1 MEFIDVDRNK
11 ATLSGTVRDQNKTA
25 VAGAKMSLNYAGV
38 ATLVTETDEHGFYSF
53 ADIVPGTY
61 NLSATAPNLG
71 EKTVDNINLA
81 PGLELKVNVS
91 LEPPTEKNDINA
103 AASGSEQPHGHR
115 NKGSGYGV
123 LSGTVT
129 DQSQA
134 IVVGA
139 NVFLTNPDGT
149 KRETRT
155 DAKGAYSFVNLPA
168 DTYSLSATAPNFAVK
183 SFDSIGLTT
192 GLELTLD
199 ISLQPASEK
208 TEVNVESSDLGKVET
223 ETSTVS
229 GTITATEIV
238 SLQLNGRNFSQLIAL
253 APGVSNQTGQD
264 EGKVG
269 VLGSVKYSVNGGR
282 VEYNSFE
289 IDGSDV
295 LNTGLN
301 GASSTL
307 MVYPSLDAIQEVKVL
322 TSNYGAQY
330 GRTASGT
337 TQVTT
342 KSGTTKVHGNLYD
355 FVRNEAFNSRNYF
368 DFTSKAPLYRRQ
380 DFGGTIGGPL
390 YIPKVFNTHK
400 DKTFFFFSEEMRLEK
415 SPVDY
420 NQAVPGLKERG
431 LIMTSS
437 GIQQNL
443 SHFGEEFGNRTQS

>member
-1 MEFIDVDRNK
+1 MSSCLADMSIRLTCAFILAILVAPLGFGQQQADADRDK

-25 VAGAKMSLNYAGV
+25 VAGAKMSLNYAGI

-53 ADIVPGTY
+53 AGIAPGTY

-91 LEPPTEKNDINA
+91 LEPPTDKNDINA
-103 AASGSEQPHGHR
+103 AASGSEQPHGHQ
-115 NKGSGYGV
+115 NKGSGYGA

-134 IVVGA
+134 VVIGA
-139 NVFLTNPDGT
+139 KVSLTNAAGT
-149 KRETRT
+149 TLETRT

-168 DTYSLSATAPNFAVK
+168 NTYNLSATAPNFAVK

-229 GTITATEIV
+229 GTITATEVV

-264 EGKVG
+264 EAKVG
-269 VLGSVKYSVNGGR
+269 VS
-282 VEYNSFE
+282 
-289 IDGSDV
+289 
-295 LNTGLN
+295 
-301 GASSTL
+301 GA
-307 MVYPSLDAIQEVKVL
+307 
-322 TSNYGAQY
+322 
-330 GRTASGT
+330 
-337 TQVTT
+337 
-342 KSGTTKVHGNLYD
+342 
-355 FVRNEAFNSRNYF
+355 
-368 DFTSKAPLYRRQ
+368 
-380 DFGGTIGGPL
+380 
-390 YIPKVFNTHK
+390 
-400 DKTFFFFSEEMRLEK
+400 
-415 SPVDY
+415 
-420 NQAVPGLKERG
+420 
-431 LIMTSS
+431 
-437 GIQQNL
+437 
-443 SHFGEEFGNRTQS
+443 